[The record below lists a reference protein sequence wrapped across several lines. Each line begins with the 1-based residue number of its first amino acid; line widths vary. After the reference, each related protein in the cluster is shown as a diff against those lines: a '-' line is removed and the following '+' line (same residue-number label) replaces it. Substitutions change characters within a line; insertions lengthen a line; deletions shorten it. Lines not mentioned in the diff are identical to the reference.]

1 MRVFERAGLE
11 LLKQRAVLR
20 GPHHLEKGSWL
31 LCGIS
36 KVLLIC
42 VFSWGN
48 TIPDTYLAT
57 LDPYSPYSVGKT
69 WAIAQEDLD
78 LKEGD
83 CSGPNA

>member
-1 MRVFERAGLE
+1 M
-11 LLKQRAVLR
+11 
-20 GPHHLEKGSWL
+20 
-31 LCGIS
+31 
-36 KVLLIC
+36 LLIC

-57 LDPYSPYSVGKT
+57 WDPYSPYSVGKT
-69 WAIAQEDLD
+69 WAIAQEELD